1 MINKNFNIYLLIFVL
16 KLIKIETCSFKLLK
30 GDLVSVGGNI
40 MNNLGNFLGYY
51 TINPFTDE
59 GFIKVYFY
67 EKGINFE
74 ENIVNEIIDNE
85 KLSKIF
91 ISINNDWKNIKKG
104 KTEIIINIMNMIS
117 ENEDFFKKFIIYDST
132 IDYSDVYYNLLKS
145 KNLLIDIERK
155 EFEKHIIKENIGN
168 YYTEN
173 LEKIN
178 SSDTKFY
185 KYKSENENYFFI
197 MVINDKIKL
206 GFGE

>member
-1 MINKNFNIYLLIFVL
+1 LINKNFNIYLLIFVL

>member
-1 MINKNFNIYLLIFVL
+1 MYICLYIVN
-16 KLIKIETCSFKLLK
+16 
-30 GDLVSVGGNI
+30 
-40 MNNLGNFLGYY
+40 MNNLGKFLGHY
-51 TINPFTDE
+51 TINPLNDG

-74 ENIVNEIIDNE
+74 ENIINEIIDDE

-91 ISINNDWKNIKKG
+91 ILINNDWKNINKEKS
-104 KTEIIINIMNMIS
+104 EIIVDIIKMIS
-117 ENEDFFKKFIIYDST
+117 ENEDFFKKFLSYDFK
-132 IDYSDVYYNLLKS
+132 IEYNDVYYNLLKS
-145 KNLLIDIERK
+145 KNLLIDIEQK
-155 EFEKHIIKENIGN
+155 EFEKNIVKENIGN

-185 KYKSENENYFFI
+185 KYKSENDTYFFLMI
-197 MVINDKIKL
+197 INDKIKL

>member
-1 MINKNFNIYLLIFVL
+1 
-16 KLIKIETCSFKLLK
+16 
-30 GDLVSVGGNI
+30 
-40 MNNLGNFLGYY
+40 MNNLGNFLGHY
-51 TINPFTDE
+51 TINPFNDE
-59 GFIKVYFY
+59 GFMKVYFY

-74 ENIVNEIIDNE
+74 ENVINEIIDNE

-104 KTEIIINIMNMIS
+104 KTEIIVNIMNMIS
-117 ENEDFFKKFIIYDST
+117 ENEDFFKRFIVYDST
-132 IDYSDVYYNLLKS
+132 IDYNDVYYNLLKS
-145 KNLLIDIERK
+145 KNLLIDIEQK
-155 EFEKHIIKENIGN
+155 EFEKHIVKENIGN

-185 KYKSENENYFFI
+185 KYKSESENYFFI

-206 GFGE
+206 GFGEQ